1 MGEPLVTIGIPVFNT
16 AKFIRSTLDSVK
28 NQTYGNIE
36 IIVVDDGS
44 TDDSRDKILAWSKE
58 SNVPVKLMV
67 NPENRGLTYSCN
79 LILQAAKGKYYQKV
93 DADDIILND
102 KIEKHVQLL
111 ECSCRRTAAVYS
123 YVKLIDEE
131 GQLIKQDYND
141 RINFGGRVTDDLFF
155 DLLSLNF
162 IPNPS
167 ILVRTDAIR
176 KVGGYDV
183 TLLFEDYDLWLR
195 LSRQF
200 DFYFDDTVTC
210 LYRIHNGSMMAD
222 PLKLIL
228 RNNSNIMMYRKYLGI
243 SKKYDVEIMKRLK
256 LLSIYSYYKSD
267 PECKEKLS
275 WYLQKKFDMK
285 VLIYYIFALFSI
297 KHLPS
302 RIK

>member
-1 MGEPLVTIGIPVFNT
+1 MNAPLVTIGIPVYN
-16 AKFIRSTLDSVK
+16 AEKFVLDTLKSIKD
-28 NQTYGNIE
+28 QTYNNIE
-36 IIVVDDGS
+36 VIIVDDGS
-44 TDDSRDKILAWSKE
+44 TDKSREKILAWSKE
-58 SNVPVKLMV
+58 NSLPIKLIV
-67 NPENRGLTYSCN
+67 NPKNRGLTYSCN
-79 LILQAAKGKYYQKV
+79 LILETAKGKYYQKV
-93 DADDIILND
+93 DADDIILDD

-111 ECSCRRTAAVYS
+111 ERSGQRTAAVYS
-123 YVKLIDEE
+123 YVKLIDEK

-141 RINFGGRVTDDLFF
+141 RINFRGRVTDDLFF
-155 DLLSLNF
+155 DLLRLNF

-167 ILVRTDAIR
+167 ILLRTDAIR
-176 KVGGYDV
+176 KVGGYDA

-200 DFYFDDTVTC
+200 NFYFDDAVTC

-243 SKKYDVEIMKRLK
+243 SEKYDVEILKRLK
-256 LLSIYSYYKSD
+256 LLTIYSYYKND
-267 PECKEKLS
+267 PGCKEKLG
-275 WYLQKKFDMK
+275 WYLQKKIDIK
-285 VLIYYIFALFSI
+285 ILIYYIFALFSI